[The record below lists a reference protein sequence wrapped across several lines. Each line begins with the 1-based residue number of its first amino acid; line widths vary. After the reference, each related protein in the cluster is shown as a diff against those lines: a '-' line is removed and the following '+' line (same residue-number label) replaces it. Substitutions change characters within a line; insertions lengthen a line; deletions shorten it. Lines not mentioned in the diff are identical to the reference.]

1 MNQFN
6 KIGVIA
12 DATSNARAGLNQLLY
27 VNPNFIDLSKSNAA
41 VDVIIV
47 LGGDG
52 FMLQIMHRYV
62 DRNTPLYGMNCGTVG
77 FLLNNFSPENIETR
91 LLQARPVNL
100 YPLSMFARTV
110 SGKEIEALAFN
121 EVSLFR
127 ESRQAAKIRITIDHV
142 VRIKELVSDGILVA
156 TPAGSTAYNLSAG
169 GSILPLSANV
179 LALTPIAPFRPRRW
193 RGALL
198 ERNASIMFDIINPQ
212 KRPVSAVADFTE
224 IRNVKNVF
232 VSEQRKIS
240 LELMFDPEHNLEER
254 IRMEQFLD

>member
-1 MNQFN
+1 MSCRN
-6 KIGVIA
+6 IGVIA
-12 DATSNARAGLNQLLY
+12 DSTSNARAGLNQLLY
-27 VNPNFIDLSKSNAA
+27 MNPDFVDLAKTNAS

-52 FMLQIMHRYV
+52 FMLQIMHRYI
-62 DRNTPLYGMNCGTVG
+62 DRGTPLYGMNCGSVG
-77 FLLNNFSPENIETR
+77 FLLNNYSPDEVVER
-91 LLQARPVNL
+91 LNKARPVSL

-110 SGKEIEALAFN
+110 AGKEIEALAFN

-127 ESRQAAKIRITIDHV
+127 ESRQAAKVRITIDHV
-142 VRIKELVSDGILVA
+142 VRIKELVADGILVA

-198 ERNASIMFDIINPQ
+198 ERHASIMFDIINPQ

-224 IRNVKNVF
+224 VRNVKTVF
-232 VSEQRKIS
+232 VSEQQKIS
-240 LELMFDPEHNLEER
+240 LELLFDPEHNLEER